1 MNDLSVVKAIQI
13 AENERRR
20 EEERKRLEEEAAR
33 ESEKVPFDNDS
44 ENNEGNFKE

>member
-1 MNDLSVVKAIQI
+1 MNDLSVAKAIQI

-33 ESEKVPFDNDS
+33 ESEKAPFDNDS
-44 ENNEGNFKE
+44 ENNEGNGEN